1 MDTDDL
7 TEMAYETLAQAHAVC
22 DVLRTEIGASA
33 ASFKTE
39 DEFLRGTLAFLDDIL
54 ADPEE
59 YLESWD
65 LLGEMNA
72 QSFVK
77 GIRVVRNH
85 VSATLNTSAAQRGK
99 PPFEEP

>member
-1 MDTDDL
+1 M
-7 TEMAYETLAQAHAVC
+7 HAEL
-22 DVLRTEIGASA
+22 VLLDAD
-33 ASFKTE
+33 
-39 DEFLRGTLAFLDDIL
+39 DEFLRGPLKFLDAIL

-65 LLGEMNA
+65 LLGDTNA

-85 VSATLNTSAAQRGK
+85 VSATLNTPAEERGK
-99 PPFEEP
+99 PPFE

>member
-7 TEMAYETLAQAHAVC
+7 TEMAYETLPQAHAVC
-22 DVLRTEIGASA
+22 DVLRAEIGASA

-39 DEFLRGTLAFLDDIL
+39 DEFLHGTLAFLDDIL
-54 ADPEE
+54 ADPED

-65 LLGEMNA
+65 LLGDMSA
-72 QSFVK
+72 RSLVT

-85 VSATLNTSAAQRGK
+85 VMATLNTPVEQRGK
-99 PPFEEP
+99 PPFEKP

>member
-7 TEMAYETLAQAHAVC
+7 TEMAYETLVQAHAVC
-22 DVLRTEIGASA
+22 DVLRAEIGASA

-39 DEFLRGTLAFLDDIL
+39 DEFLRGTLEFLDGIL

-59 YLESWD
+59 YLESWN
-65 LLGEMNA
+65 LLGNTNT
-72 QSFVK
+72 QSFVL

-85 VSATLNTSAAQRGK
+85 VSATLNTPAARRGK
-99 PPFEEP
+99 PPFENR

>member
-22 DVLRTEIGASA
+22 DVLRAEIGASA

-39 DEFLRGTLAFLDDIL
+39 DEFLRGTLEFLDGIL

-59 YLESWD
+59 YLESWN
-65 LLGEMNA
+65 LLGGKNT

-77 GIRVVRNH
+77 KIRVVRNH
-85 VSATLNTSAAQRGK
+85 VSATLNIPVAQRGK
-99 PPFEEP
+99 PPFEEQ

>member
-22 DVLRTEIGASA
+22 DVLRAEIGASA

-39 DEFLRGTLAFLDDIL
+39 DEFLRGTLEFLDAIL

-59 YLESWD
+59 YLESWN
-65 LLGEMNA
+65 LLDDTNA
-72 QSFVK
+72 RSFVK
-77 GIRVVRNH
+77 GIHVVRNH
-85 VSATLNTSAAQRGK
+85 VSATLNTPAKERGK
-99 PPFEEP
+99 PPLEEP

>member
-22 DVLRTEIGASA
+22 DVLRAEIGAFG

-39 DEFLRGTLAFLDDIL
+39 DEFLRGTLEFLDTIL

-59 YLESWD
+59 YLESWN
-65 LLGEMNA
+65 LLDDTNT
-72 QSFVK
+72 QSFVE

-85 VSATLNTSAAQRGK
+85 VSATLNTPAAQRGK